1 MRFVAN
7 IAIIRGITVSNEAL
21 SQEQDYLNR
30 LFKNDLFQSLTE
42 LMRFVVS
49 SKSQLSFKEE
59 DLQSREK
66 SEKSQLVGSDE
77 ISLKVIEIKKYLELN
92 FPGE

>member
-59 DLQSREK
+59 DL
-66 SEKSQLVGSDE
+66 
-77 ISLKVIEIKKYLELN
+77 
-92 FPGE
+92 